1 MYVGDFKIAL
11 PASTFYKGIMLAVS
25 RITFTP
31 FGAWHTAW
39 TQRAETVIRYA
50 SRSSRT

>member
-1 MYVGDFKIAL
+1 MYVGDFKIAV
-11 PASTFYKGIMLAVS
+11 AGINFYKGIMLAVS

-31 FGAWHTAW
+31 SAPGTPPGRSERKQSSD
-39 TQRAETVIRYA
+39 TR